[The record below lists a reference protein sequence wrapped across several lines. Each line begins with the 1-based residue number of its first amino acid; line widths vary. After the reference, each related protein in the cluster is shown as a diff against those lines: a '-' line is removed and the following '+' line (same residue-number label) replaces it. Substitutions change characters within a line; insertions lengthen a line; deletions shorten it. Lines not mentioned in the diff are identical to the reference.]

1 MRLYLDNNVMIRPF
15 DDQRQGRVWIETLA
29 FSLVLSMIENGEAEL
44 IVSEVHRLENSAAPD
59 VFRRNWVDQVLS
71 LAAVN
76 APVSELMKERAKE
89 LELIGLTPLDALHV
103 SSAELSKADYFL
115 TCDDRLAKRY
125 KGKMPVMS
133 PPQFISTLG

>member
-1 MRLYLDNNVMIRPF
+1 MIRPV

-59 VFRRNWVDQVLS
+59 VFRRNWVDRVLS
-71 LAAVN
+71 LAAIN
-76 APVSELMKERAKE
+76 APVSESMKSRAKE
-89 LELIGLTPLDALHV
+89 LEIIGLTPLDALHV

-125 KGKMPVMS
+125 KGKMPVIS

>member
-59 VFRRNWVDQVLS
+59 VFRRNWVDRVLN
-71 LAAVN
+71 LAAIN
-76 APVSELMKERAKE
+76 APVSELMKKRAKE
-89 LELIGLTPLDALHV
+89 LELMGLTPLDALHV
-103 SSAELSKADYFL
+103 SGAELSKADYFL

>member
-1 MRLYLDNNVMIRPF
+1 MIRPF

-59 VFRRNWVDQVLS
+59 VFRRNWVDRVLS
-71 LAAVN
+71 LAAIN
-76 APVSELMKERAKE
+76 APVSESMKSRAKE
-89 LELIGLTPLDALHV
+89 LEIIGLTPLDALHV

-125 KGKMPVMS
+125 KGKMPVIS